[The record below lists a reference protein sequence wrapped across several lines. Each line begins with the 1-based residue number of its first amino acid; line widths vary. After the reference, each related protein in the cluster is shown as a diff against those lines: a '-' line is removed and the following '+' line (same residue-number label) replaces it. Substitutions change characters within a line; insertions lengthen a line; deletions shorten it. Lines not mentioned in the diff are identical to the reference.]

1 MKALTYLTAAAAI
14 AFFSAGHAAQAQP
27 ASIGDC
33 EKIEAWDA
41 YNKCLA
47 TFGRKRGA
55 PVRVTHSD
63 GPAEAAAPR
72 VSRGRAA
79 RNSGFLRRGRN
90 GRAYAVFD
98 VSGPAKQSQPRRRG
112 RR

>member
-1 MKALTYLTAAAAI
+1 MKARTGLAIVAI
-14 AFFSAGHAAQAQP
+14 AIGAWVGAGPARAQQ
-27 ASIGDC
+27 SISDC

-47 TFGRKRGA
+47 SFGRKRGPA
-55 PVRVTHSD
+55 RVD
-63 GPAEAAAPR
+63 PDGGPAEGGR
-72 VSRGRAA
+72 VA
-79 RNSGFLRRGRN
+79 RRSARSVNSGFVRRGRN

-98 VSGPAKQSQPRRRG
+98 VGSPVKQARPRRG

>member
-1 MKALTYLTAAAAI
+1 MKALTYLTAAAI
-14 AFFSAGHAAQAQP
+14 AFFAAGHSAYAQP
-27 ASIGDC
+27 ASIQDC

-47 TFGRKRGA
+47 TFGRKRGG
-55 PVRVTHSD
+55 PLRVTHAD
-63 GPAEAAAPR
+63 GPPEASTPR
-72 VSRGRAA
+72 AGRSRAA
-79 RNSGFLRRGRN
+79 RNSGFVRRSRN

-98 VSGPAKQSQPRRRG
+98 VSGPAKQSHLRRRG